1 MFKKLFQRRGIKL
14 TIEILVILLIY
25 FAIKAY
31 MQRDLIQGTAPPI
44 QSTLLSGQ
52 AINLQSY
59 QGKPLLLHFWAT
71 WCRVCKLEEDSIDAI
86 SKDHPVVTVAMS
98 SGSNKEV
105 ETYLKDNNLTF
116 PVINDN
122 NGELAQRFG
131 VTGVP
136 TSFFINPGGEIA
148 YTEVGYTTG
157 WGLRFRLW
165 LAE

>member
-1 MFKKLFQRRGIKL
+1 MFKKLLQHRGIKL
-14 TIEILVILLIY
+14 TLEILVLLLIY

-31 MQRDLIQGTAPPI
+31 IQRDLIQGTAPPI
-44 QSTLLSGQ
+44 QSTLLDGQ
-52 AINLQSY
+52 AVNLQSY

-71 WCRVCKLEEDSIDAI
+71 WCGVCKLEEDSIDAI

-98 SGSNKEV
+98 SGSNKEI
-105 ETYLKDNNLTF
+105 EAYLKENNLSF

-122 NGELAQRFG
+122 DGELAQRYG
-131 VTGVP
+131 VSGVP
-136 TSFFINPGGEIA
+136 ASFIINAAGKIS